1 MRTAPVE
8 VLEPVLPEVAERL
21 RVEERRR
28 GRRHEDLVAVRERGD
43 ARSAVDVL
51 ADVALLR
58 RGRRAR
64 VQAHTHA
71 DRSRLEALA
80 SHPRGRR
87 RPSGCRK
94 RDEERVALRVDLD
107 AAVRRRRLAHDPPVL
122 GERVRVARRPERVE
136 QARRALD
143 VGEEQR
149 HRALRKLAHGTN
161 DDYAGTAPNQRARR
175 VEANASFSAASS
187 SDGPTTVATG
197 DGPPRKLAW
206 IFATRPLPN
215 SMKQLPSPS

>member
-1 MRTAPVE
+1 M
-8 VLEPVLPEVAERL
+8 LPEVAERL
-21 RVEERRR
+21 RVEERRG
-28 GRRHEDLVAVRERGD
+28 GRRDEDLVAVRERGD

-51 ADVALLR
+51 ADVALLG
-58 RGRRAR
+58 RGRSAR
-64 VQAHTHA
+64 VQAHAHA
-71 DRSRLEALA
+71 DRSRLEPFA
-80 SHPRGRR
+80 RR
-87 RPSGCRK
+87 ARRLRRSSGCRK
-94 RDEERVALRVDLD
+94 GDEERVALRVDLD

-122 GERVRVARRPERVE
+122 GERVGVPRRPELV
-136 QARRALD
+136 QQPRRPLD

-149 HRALRKLAHGTN
+149 HRSLRKLAHGSN
-161 DDYAGTAPNQRARR
+161 DDYAGAVPNQRARR
-175 VEANASFSAASS
+175 VEPNSAFSAASS